1 MKYTFHIVDVFSST
15 PLRITESCS
24 NRTIIVI
31 IMNLWHFRFGINT
44 SATFVEEA
52 LWKISS
58 PICVTLREHL

>member
-1 MKYTFHIVDVFSST
+1 MRKSSARASPKAFSR
-15 PLRITESCS
+15 RITESCP

-31 IMNLWHFRFGINT
+31 IMNLWNFRFGINT

-58 PICVTLREHL
+58 PICVMLREHL